1 MVNQMVMGYT
11 LHLMV
16 TNMKAN
22 GRLGKYMDKVYTFIQ
37 MVTNMKENGR
47 LGKNLVKVHTLI
59 LVDLNMKGN
68 CCNVSGKV

>member
-16 TNMKAN
+16 TNMKEN
-22 GRLGKYMDKVYTFIQ
+22 GRLGKYMDKGYTLIR

-47 LGKNLVKVHTLI
+47 LGKNLVREDRSVDKVNRKTNYSSL
-59 LVDLNMKGN
+59 
-68 CCNVSGKV
+68 